1 MRPPARN
8 GRRSAAGR
16 GTLLL
21 LMGIAGGAAA
31 ACGDDGRGAE
41 ADAIDR
47 DTFVATYVDLRRA
60 SLEAGGGAIEAADRE
75 RILQEHGVTEEDL
88 LRFADV
94 HGADVAYMRGVW
106 DEVQARLE
114 PPAPPADTAPP
125 AASG

>member
-1 MRPPARN
+1 MKPPARH

-16 GTLLL
+16 GRLLL
-21 LMGIAGGAAA
+21 LLGLAAGASA
-31 ACGDDGRGAE
+31 ACGGDGGGAD
-41 ADAIDR
+41 AAAIDR

-60 SLEAGGGAIEAADRE
+60 SLDAGGGAIEAAERE
-75 RILQEHGVTEEDL
+75 RILGEHGVTEEDL

-94 HGADVAYMRGVW
+94 HGPDVTYMRGVW

-114 PPAPPADTAPP
+114 PPSPPADTAPP